1 MSENQDTPRRT
12 KRGRSPSYPGI
23 SLAEAEK
30 RARELYNA
38 ERTHAAPITTIAEHW
53 GYSPKS
59 SGAKTILAALKKFGL
74 VEDEGSGNDR
84 QARLSDLGAELILN
98 PDPALV
104 RQQAALLPRFHR
116 QIWDEYGVDLPSPA
130 NLRYRLIREFGFT
143 ETGAD
148 EFLDEYLE
156 TIAHA
161 GLDDPGA
168 DSRTPDPESE
178 IPHRVEPRPV
188 GTPAAPSAG
197 PTASPASPAS
207 PDATDRLNEASG
219 MTIPIPLVGQGPVYL
234 SGAFPISGSNWDQM
248 IRVLE
253 AMRPGLVTPEQLPQK
268 ENLPPTASPLHE
280 ASGEADGGL
289 HRPEYGNRD
298 E

>member
-1 MSENQDTPRRT
+1 MNEDQDTPRRT

-74 VEDEGSGNDR
+74 VEDEGSGNSR
-84 QARLSDLGAELILN
+84 QARLSDLGADLVLN
-98 PDPALV
+98 PDPAQV

-116 QIWDEYGVDLPSPA
+116 QIWDEYGTDLPSAA

-148 EFLDEYLE
+148 EFLEEYLE

-161 GLDDPGA
+161 GLDDPNA

-178 IPHRVEPRPV
+178 ISPQAEPRPRV
-188 GTPAAPSAG
+188 PAAASAAG
-197 PTASPASPAS
+197 PTASASNPAS
-207 PDATDRLNEASG
+207 PDSTDRPDGASG
-219 MTIPIPLVGQGPVYL
+219 MTIPIPLVGEGPVYL

-253 AMRPGLVTPEQLPQK
+253 AMRPGLVTPEQPAPK
-268 ENLPPTASPLHE
+268 KNLPPTASPLRE

-289 HRPEYGNRD
+289 HRSEYGNGD

>member
-1 MSENQDTPRRT
+1 MSENQEAPRRA
-12 KRGRSPSYPGI
+12 KKGRSPSYPGI

-30 RARELYNA
+30 RARELYDA

-74 VEDEGSGNDR
+74 VEDEGSGDNR
-84 QARLSDLGAELILN
+84 QARLSDMGAELVLN
-98 PDPALV
+98 PDPAGI

-161 GLDDPGA
+161 GLDDSPASGDVAPEPELGA
-168 DSRTPDPESE
+168 SARPEPRTPSTAPTTQ
-178 IPHRVEPRPV
+178 PV
-188 GTPAAPSAG
+188 AP
-197 PTASPASPAS
+197 SPASPEPS
-207 PDATDRLNEASG
+207 RRSEEANG
-219 MTIPIPLVGQGPVYL
+219 MTIPIPLVGQEPVFL

-253 AMRPGLVTPEQLPQK
+253 AMRPGLVTPEQPASK

-289 HRPEYGNRD
+289 RSSEYGIQS

>member
-1 MSENQDTPRRT
+1 MNEDQDAPRRT

-74 VEDEGSGNDR
+74 VEDEGSGDNR
-84 QARLSDLGAELILN
+84 QARLSDLGADLVLN

-116 QIWDEYGVDLPSPA
+116 QIWDEYGVDLPSAA

-143 ETGAD
+143 ETGAE

-156 TIAHA
+156 TIVHA
-161 GLDDPGA
+161 GLDDPKPGSPA
-168 DSRTPDPESE
+168 HQSETES
-178 IPHRVEPRPV
+178 PR
-188 GTPAAPSAG
+188 SAG
-197 PTASPASPAS
+197 PRPSGPQAAMAVPQTARAYDPAPPGVTDR
-207 PDATDRLNEASG
+207 PDAANS

-234 SGAFPISGSNWDQM
+234 SGAFPISGPNWDHM

-253 AMRPGLVTPEQLPQK
+253 AMRPGLVTLEQPARK
-268 ENLPPTASPLHE
+268 ENLPPTASPMHE
-280 ASGEADGGL
+280 ASGEADEGL
-289 HRPEYGNRD
+289 HRPQYGNRD